1 MLNLE
6 TERLRL
12 EKLRLEGSKPLE
24 NVPMGQL
31 RVSEDEQDADWALK
45 NGIIDLAEYKMLL
58 EQSGLAPSDVE
69 FV

>member
-45 NGIIDLAEYKMLL
+45 NGIIDLAEYKTLL
-58 EQSGLAPSDVE
+58 EKSGLVPSDME